1 MADTSTITVRT
12 STNVAQKIAALAQA
26 MDRSRNW
33 VVEDALKQYLDL
45 QAWQVEGIQAAQ
57 RSLEKGEG
65 IAHEQVMAELDA
77 LVEEQA
83 ERAEPKP

>member
-1 MADTSTITVRT
+1 MADTNTITVRT
-12 STNVAQKIAALAQA
+12 STSVAQKIAALAEA

-45 QAWQVEGIQAAQ
+45 QAWQVEGIKTAQ

-65 IAHEQVMAELDA
+65 IPHEQVMAELDA

-83 ERAEPKP
+83 EQAEPKT